1 MLPPL
6 NATDAMPRRRTA
18 FEMHAA
24 IRAAA
29 SWAGSAPTTMS
40 TARVSPIRPHRAPS
54 QVVALPA
61 VDRDQLHGFQAAVF
75 AYVLWGMLTIYWKQ
89 LAGLDAVELIGWRV
103 STATVFMAAVVST
116 TRRWPTV
123 IGALRNRPIAARIA
137 LASLLLTVN
146 WTTYVWAVVNDRVIE
161 TALGYFLAPLG
172 TMALGVT
179 VLGERLTPLKRA
191 SIGFAVVA
199 VIVLT
204 VSYGRMPW
212 VALLL
217 AATWSWY
224 GLTKR
229 RVPLDPVESLS
240 SELIVLVVPAVGLVA
255 LGWLRTGGVPDE
267 AAGADWG
274 FLVGTGAIT
283 AIPLLLF
290 AFAAKRVPFT
300 LLGPTNYLVPL
311 INFLLGWLAF
321 DEALPP
327 SRVAGFVLVWAALVS
342 VTVDMLRRRTHDPVT
357 SPAPAR

>member
-1 MLPPL
+1 M
-6 NATDAMPRRRTA
+6 
-18 FEMHAA
+18 
-24 IRAAA
+24 
-29 SWAGSAPTTMS
+29 
-40 TARVSPIRPHRAPS
+40 
-54 QVVALPA
+54 
-61 VDRDQLHGFQAAVF
+61 DRDQLRGLQAAVF

-89 LAGLDAVELIGWRV
+89 LTGLDAVELIGWRV
-103 STATVFMAAVVST
+103 ATAAFFMAAIVTVT
-116 TRRWPTV
+116 GRWNAVT
-123 IGALRNRPIAARIA
+123 GALRDRPVAARIG

-172 TMALGVT
+172 TMALGVV
-179 VLGERLTPLKRA
+179 VLGERLTPLKRV
-191 SIGFAVVA
+191 SIAFAIAAVA
-199 VIVLT
+199 VLT

-229 RVPLDPVESLS
+229 RVPLDPVESLT
-240 SELIVLVVPAVGLVA
+240 SELLVLAAPACALVA
-255 LGWLRTGGVPDE
+255 LGWARTGGIPDQ
-267 AAGADWG
+267 ATGSDWG

-321 DEALPP
+321 DEGLPV
-327 SRVAGFVLVWAALVS
+327 SRVIGFVLVWIALVLI
-342 VTVDMLRRRTHDPVT
+342 TADMLRSRPPRPATAPIPV
-357 SPAPAR
+357 R